1 MSSLIEHAKKELQ
14 LAGLFDKDSD
24 YDGALGHAVME
35 LIEVFSKQGHSGFS
49 ASRVISLF
57 KKVANY
63 ECLMPLTGNDDEW
76 NDISGTGNN
85 PILQNNRV
93 SSVFKNKDG
102 KAYYLNGIV
111 WVNQK
116 GQTFTGTV
124 DGISSSQYIKEFP
137 FTPKTFYVDVI
148 DTEIAKDDW
157 ESHIK
162 DEEQLKPVKEY
173 YDFPDKLV
181 SNNTKDN
188 YIK

>member
-1 MSSLIEHAKKELQ
+1 MNLTEHAKKELQ

-49 ASRVISLF
+49 AGRVISLF

-76 NDISGTGNN
+76 NDVSRYGGSS
-85 PILQNNRV
+85 LFQNNRV
-93 SSVFKNKDG
+93 SSVFKRKDNR
-102 KAYYLNGIV
+102 AYYLNGIV
-111 WVNQK
+111 WTNQK
-116 GQTFTGTV
+116 GQSFTGTV
-124 DGISSSQYIKEFP
+124 DGISSSQYINKFP
-137 FTPKTFYVDVI
+137 FTPKTFCVDVI

-162 DEEQLKPVKEY
+162 DIEQLKPVKEY
-173 YDFPDKLV
+173 YAFQQEARDE
-181 SNNTKDN
+181 
-188 YIK
+188 